1 VPAEQ
6 LSAAVLGA
14 VSSPARTATVKA
26 QPVEPGIGAQE
37 VATWGIKEVV
47 SRYDADLPYNPNRT
61 ANIRLAAGAIDGTII
76 KPGETFSLN
85 GIVGER
91 TPAKGYRDAL
101 IIQGSRYVRDTGGGV
116 SQVSTSVLNSAFFAG
131 MELVEHRA
139 HSFYITHYPEGRE
152 ATVSWPT
159 LDNKWRNDSQHAVLV
174 HSWVEDGVLKFEL
187 WSTKRYD
194 EVKALKSPRRKIVP
208 PRTIEDASPTCQ
220 SQVPV
225 PGFEVTIT
233 RQMIKGGQVV
243 KTDGFDTHYDPQDKV
258 RCTGPVKGQ
267 TKRT

>member
-1 VPAEQ
+1 MSDSRSVRP
-6 LSAAVLGA
+6 LIFAAHGTRDPRGQTTIATLCEMVAARLPGVEVRLGW
-14 VSSPARTATVKA
+14 VDVI
-26 QPVEPGIGAQE
+26 E
-37 VATWGIKEVV
+37 
-47 SRYDADLPYNPNRT
+47 
-61 ANIRLAAGAIDGTII
+61 
-76 KPGETFSLN
+76 
-85 GIVGER
+85 
-91 TPAKGYRDAL
+91 
-101 IIQGSRYVRDTGGGV
+101 
-116 SQVSTSVLNSAFFAG
+116 
-131 MELVEHRA
+131 
-139 HSFYITHYPEGRE
+139 
-152 ATVSWPT
+152 PT
-159 LDNKWRNDSQHAVLV
+159 LASVIVDDAVLV

-194 EVKALKSPRRKIVP
+194 EVKSLKSPRRKIVP

-243 KTDGFDTHYDPQDKV
+243 KTDGFVTSYTPQDKV